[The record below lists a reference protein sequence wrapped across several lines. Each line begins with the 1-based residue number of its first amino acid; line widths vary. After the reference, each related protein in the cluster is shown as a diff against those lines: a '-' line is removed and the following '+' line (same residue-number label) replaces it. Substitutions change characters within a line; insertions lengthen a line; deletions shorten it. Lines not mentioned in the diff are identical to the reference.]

1 MPNLSSAYSFSNP
14 LQALTREA
22 VLSDVIVDHV
32 VKSIKLTQYLM
43 QKGLVDDKRGGAAL
57 TWNNNFAL
65 SPNTVTFDG
74 DDPLPINSMN
84 NNLQRAGLGWK
95 SYADAL
101 VLPINDILDNE
112 GSPEAISSL
121 VEAQLDITKMSIVR
135 KIAADIINNTQN
147 IDPKGIDGLAGAI
160 DDGTVLP
167 TYANV
172 SRNQVGNYWKS
183 QVNYQVAST
192 ANILNTIHGI
202 DIQASIDGQRP
213 DSYFTGP
220 LAFGQLIES
229 LTPQDAYIQPEM
241 ARAAGGN
248 DLVFNG
254 NPVFIDNYMPTGVPT
269 PATFS
274 ISGSNSFGQF
284 LGLNSSYIKLVINP
298 KAKFATTDWI
308 AAQNNATVFC
318 RIFARLNL
326 VVLKP
331 SAHFNLYIQGA

>member
-1 MPNLSSAYSFSNP
+1 MPNFSSSYDFTNP
-14 LQALTREA
+14 LQVLTREA
-22 VLSDVIVDHV
+22 VISEVIIDHV
-32 VKSIKLTQYLM
+32 IKSIRLTQYLM

-57 TWNNNFAL
+57 TWNNNFGL

-74 DDPLPINSMN
+74 DDPLPIQSMN
-84 NNLQRAGLGWK
+84 SNLYRAALGWK

-112 GSPEAISSL
+112 GSPEQISSI
-121 VEAQLDITKMSIVR
+121 VEAQLDITKMSLVR
-135 KIAADIINNTQN
+135 KIAIDLINNTQN
-147 IDPKGIDGLAGAI
+147 IDPKGVDGLAGAI

-167 TYANV
+167 TYAQI

-192 ANILNTIHGI
+192 ANLLNTIHAI

-213 DSYFTGP
+213 DAYFTGP

-248 DLVFNG
+248 DLIFNG
-254 NPVFIDNYMPTGVPT
+254 NPVFIDNYMPTGVATPT
-269 PATFS
+269 TFT

-284 LGLNSSYIKLVINP
+284 LGLNSSFIKLILNP

-326 VVLKP
+326 TVLKP
-331 SAHFNLYIQGA
+331 SSHFNLYIQGA

>member
-1 MPNLSSAYSFSNP
+1 MNFSAAYAFSNP

-22 VLSDVIVDHV
+22 VISDVIIDHV
-32 VKSIKLTQYLM
+32 IKSIKLTQYLM

-84 NNLQRAGLGWK
+84 NNLQRAGLAWK

-112 GSPEAISSL
+112 GSPEAITSL
-121 VEAQLDITKMSIVR
+121 VEAQLDITRMSLVR
-135 KIAADIINNTQN
+135 KIASDLINNTPN
-147 IDPKGIDGLAGAI
+147 IDPKGVDGLAGAI

-167 TYANV
+167 VYANI
-172 SRNQVGNYWKS
+172 SRNVIGNYWKS
-183 QVNYQVAST
+183 AVNYQVPST
-192 ANILNTIHGI
+192 ANLLNVIHSI

-213 DSYFTGP
+213 DSYFCGP

-254 NPVFIDNYMPTGVPT
+254 NPVFIDNYMPSGVPT
-269 PATFS
+269 PAAFS

-298 KAKFATTDWI
+298 KAKFSTTDWI

-318 RIFARLNL
+318 RVFARLNL
-326 VVLKP
+326 VILKP
-331 SAHFNLYIQGA
+331 SSHFNTYLQGA